1 MTPPEPGGPA
11 KPPLSGLTG
20 PVLVVGSGLL
30 GASIGLALRRAGVQ
44 VWLDDVDPDAV
55 AEGVARGAGEPWR
68 PDAGEPRVVVV
79 AVPPAAAGP
88 AMARAGAFATAT
100 VTDVTS
106 VKVEPLAAAREAG
119 ADPVRLVG
127 GHPMAGRESSGASA
141 ARQDLFDDRVWVISP
156 LPESDPEHVEAV
168 RDLVVTCGAVPVVMA
183 PEDHDRAVALTSHAP
198 QVLSSLLAAR
208 LLDADPEA
216 VAVSGQGLR
225 DMTRIAA
232 SNPALWQA
240 ILDANA
246 DSVADVLEAFAHD
259 LEEVIE
265 RLRHHG
271 DVSDALTRGAE
282 GRRRIPGK
290 HGAAATAY
298 DLVSV
303 IIKDEPGEL
312 GRVFLA
318 AGELGVNLE
327 DVRIDHVLGKPSG
340 LVELSV
346 RPESTEHL
354 VKGLGTLGFDVRA

>member
-1 MTPPEPGGPA
+1 MTPPVPGGPA

-44 VWLDDVDPDAV
+44 VWLDDVDPGAV
-55 AEGVARGAGEPWR
+55 AEAVGRGAGEPWS
-68 PDAGEPRVVVV
+68 PGAGDPRLVVV
-79 AVPPAAAGP
+79 AVPPASAGQ
-88 AMARAGAFATAT
+88 AMARAGAFADAT

-106 VKVEPLAAAREAG
+106 VKAEPLAAARAAG
-119 ADPVRLVG
+119 ADAARLVG
-127 GHPMAGRESSGASA
+127 GHPMAGRETSGAAA
-141 ARQDLFDDRVWVISP
+141 ARHDLFDDRVWVVTP
-156 LPESDPEHVEAV
+156 LAESDPERVEAV

-198 QVLSSLLAAR
+198 QLLSSLLAAR

-232 SNPALWQA
+232 SDPGLWQS

-259 LEEVIE
+259 LDTVIG
-265 RLRHHG
+265 RLRRHD
-271 DVSDALTRGAE
+271 DVSEALARGVQ
-282 GRRRIPGK
+282 GRQRIPGK

-298 DLVSV
+298 DVVPV
-303 IIKDEPGEL
+303 IIRDEPGEL
-312 GRVFLA
+312 GRLFQA
-318 AGELGVNLE
+318 AGTLDVNLE

-340 LVELSV
+340 LVEISV
-346 RPESTEHL
+346 RPEATGRL
-354 VKGLGTLGFDVRA
+354 VEGLGALGFDVRA